1 MVQVGEQQSMTV
13 LYAFNS
19 SPPPSLDL
27 FQLARGPY
35 RTSVVHSSPSTL
47 TGPGCL
53 MLISETIFTR
63 TPSSSLPPS
72 SVSLLPPPV
81 LAPTSAPSAFYR
93 APGSKKIRIISS
105 PSHHGFI
112 HLPHLLC
119 SALAYVKSRTLLP
132 HRVSHRPLNVDLVSL
147 TLELVDGNL
156 T

>member
-1 MVQVGEQQSMTV
+1 MDRREKHI
-13 LYAFNS
+13 LDAFNS
-19 SPPPSLDL
+19 SPPPLLSRSVSTCTGTHTGRLWCI
-27 FQLARGPY
+27 LALL
-35 RTSVVHSSPSTL
+35 L

-53 MLISETIFTR
+53 ILISETIFTL
-63 TPSSSLPPS
+63 TPTSSLPPS
-72 SVSLLPPPV
+72 SVPLLPPPV

-119 SALAYVKSRTLLP
+119 SALAHVKTRSLFP
-132 HRVSHRPLNVDLVSL
+132 YRVSHRPLNVDLVSL